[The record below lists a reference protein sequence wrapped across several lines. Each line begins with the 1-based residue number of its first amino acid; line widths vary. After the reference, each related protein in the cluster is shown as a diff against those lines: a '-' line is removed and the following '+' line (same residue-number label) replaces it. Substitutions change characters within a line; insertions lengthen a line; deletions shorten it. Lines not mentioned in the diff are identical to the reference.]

1 MGGESAENCM
11 DAECSW
17 ESTTATDGVCKKKLS
32 DIDSQSNYECVP
44 IDAANVDESE
54 GGGNIQFSTKAPATT
69 LDPEGCCLIKP
80 LFGGSLADF
89 RCEDDYTKFQCDDYA
104 QQALLAGNFEST
116 VLFPAEACQDVVV
129 TGLKGCPQGRTTV
142 YVDTT
147 KTTVKPTTKPYT
159 LAPTDYRIF
168 VNLQNKKGLQVSL
181 NPTQSAITAS
191 KLVPIFQELLK
202 LPTAIKYD
210 AATTGGKMFFFRA
223 GGLEIRF
230 PKTLEDQHRPDA
242 KVVRARVRK
251 MNEDAGGGDRRRR
264 GVNGAKIAYLDV
276 TLASG
281 QSKKDLVF
289 VAGAS
294 DYYYDAADTSN
305 QPTAPVPTKPVVVV
319 TTRPLVAK
327 KTVPTITRTRT
338 TKTTTTAKW
347 MRQETKTYTTTT
359 ETVTSTTYT
368 GTTIA
373 PTTTTRTID
382 RSNADSIGDFI
393 GLGSEGVDQS
403 ATVAP
408 YVAPKVKTSATT
420 IVIIIVIVM
429 VMVGVGVLVIC
440 RMKQK
445 LDVTASDPN
454 YVRGGGAAFGNPAY
468 APAGGAIDEANEGY
482 LDIQEAA
489 RGANKKAK
497 KKKGGLVRQE
507 SLC

>member
-1 MGGESAENCM
+1 MGA
-11 DAECSW
+11 
-17 ESTTATDGVCKKKLS
+17 
-32 DIDSQSNYECVP
+32 
-44 IDAANVDESE
+44 
-54 GGGNIQFSTKAPATT
+54 
-69 LDPEGCCLIKP
+69 
-80 LFGGSLADF
+80 LA
-89 RCEDDYTKFQCDDYA
+89 
-104 QQALLAGNFEST
+104 
-116 VLFPAEACQDVVV
+116 
-129 TGLKGCPQGRTTV
+129 
-142 YVDTT
+142 
-147 KTTVKPTTKPYT
+147 
-159 LAPTDYRIF
+159 
-168 VNLQNKKGLQVSL
+168 
-181 NPTQSAITAS
+181 
-191 KLVPIFQELLK
+191 
-202 LPTAIKYD
+202 
-210 AATTGGKMFFFRA
+210 
-223 GGLEIRF
+223 
-230 PKTLEDQHRPDA
+230 
-242 KVVRARVRK
+242 
-251 MNEDAGGGDRRRR
+251 DRRRR

-276 TLASG
+276 TFASG

-289 VAGAS
+289 IAGAS

-373 PTTTTRTID
+373 PTTTSRTID
-382 RSNADSIGDFI
+382 RSNADSIGSFLN
-393 GLGSEGVDQS
+393 LGSEGS
-403 ATVAP
+403 APAPPPP
-408 YVAPKVKTSATT
+408 YVADKVKTSATT
-420 IVIIIVIVM
+420 IVIIIVIVL

>member
-1 MGGESAENCM
+1 MG
-11 DAECSW
+11 
-17 ESTTATDGVCKKKLS
+17 
-32 DIDSQSNYECVP
+32 
-44 IDAANVDESE
+44 
-54 GGGNIQFSTKAPATT
+54 TT

-168 VNLQNKKGLQVSL
+168 INLQNKKGLQVSL

-210 AATTGGKMFFFRA
+210 AATNGGKMFFYRA

-230 PKTLEDQHRPDA
+230 PKSLDDQYRPDA
-242 KVVRARVRK
+242 KNVRARVRK
-251 MNEDAGGGDRRRR
+251 MNADAEADRRRR

-276 TLASG
+276 TNAAGVSR
-281 QSKKDLVF
+281 KDLVF

-305 QPTAPVPTKPVVVV
+305 QPTAPIPTKAPVV
-319 TTRPLVAK
+319 TTKRPLVAK
-327 KTVPTITRTRT
+327 KTVPTTTRTRT
-338 TKTTTTAKW
+338 TKTTTTPKW
-347 MRQETKTYTTTT
+347 KAVVTRTNTETTYTVTT
-359 ETVTSTTYT
+359 TTYT
-368 GTTIA
+368 GTTTV
-373 PTTTTRTID
+373 TT
-382 RSNADSIGDFI
+382 N
-393 GLGSEGVDQS
+393 
-403 ATVAP
+403 
-408 YVAPKVKTSATT
+408 
-420 IVIIIVIVM
+420 
-429 VMVGVGVLVIC
+429 
-440 RMKQK
+440 
-445 LDVTASDPN
+445 
-454 YVRGGGAAFGNPAY
+454 
-468 APAGGAIDEANEGY
+468 
-482 LDIQEAA
+482 
-489 RGANKKAK
+489 
-497 KKKGGLVRQE
+497 
-507 SLC
+507 

>member
-1 MGGESAENCM
+1 MG
-11 DAECSW
+11 
-17 ESTTATDGVCKKKLS
+17 
-32 DIDSQSNYECVP
+32 
-44 IDAANVDESE
+44 
-54 GGGNIQFSTKAPATT
+54 
-69 LDPEGCCLIKP
+69 
-80 LFGGSLADF
+80 
-89 RCEDDYTKFQCDDYA
+89 
-104 QQALLAGNFEST
+104 
-116 VLFPAEACQDVVV
+116 
-129 TGLKGCPQGRTTV
+129 GCPQGRTTV

-147 KTTVKPTTKPYT
+147 KTTVKPTTNPYT

-210 AATTGGKMFFFRA
+210 AATNGGKMFFFRA

-230 PKTLEDQHRPDA
+230 PKTLEDQYRPDA
-242 KVVRARVRK
+242 KVVRALVRK
-251 MNEDAGGGDRRRR
+251 MNEDALADRRRR

-276 TLASG
+276 TFASG

-289 VAGAS
+289 IAGAS

-338 TKTTTTAKW
+338 TKMTTTAKW
-347 MRQETKTYTTTT
+347 MRQETKTYMTTT

-373 PTTTTRTID
+373 PTTTTKTID
-382 RSNADSIGDFI
+382 RSNADSIDSF
-393 GLGSEGVDQS
+393 LNSKAEGVDQS

-420 IVIIIVIVM
+420 IVIIIVIVL

-454 YVRGGGAAFGNPAY
+454 YVWVEVPPLATLPTRPPAAQLTKLTRGTWTSKRQLVVPRRRRVASCDKNRCAKPSVLSAQCINDSNAS
-468 APAGGAIDEANEGY
+468 
-482 LDIQEAA
+482 
-489 RGANKKAK
+489 KKMCGSIFA
-497 KKKGGLVRQE
+497 LLSF
-507 SLC
+507 SLCLFDVGLDFSLEAKTSCCFVYGI